1 MSFIRPEAR
10 AGLWRI
16 REMLAG
22 GGLTALGS
30 YWALGFGLLSYIGYA
45 VAAFGVALTIIG
57 WQRFRFRGAGGGPG
71 VVRVDE
77 GQIAYFG
84 PLTGGVVALSE
95 LEVVSLDGAVL
106 PQHWILTTNT
116 GETLQIPVNA
126 EGVEALFDVFTALP
140 GMRTERMLAE
150 LRAEA
155 SASKVLWQRRETAPQ
170 RRRLH

>member
-10 AGLWRI
+10 ATLWRV
-16 REMLAG
+16 REILAG
-22 GGLTALGS
+22 VAIILLGGFWATGTGILSYLGLVLVALGA
-30 YWALGFGLLSYIGYA
+30 ALG
-45 VAAFGVALTIIG
+45 VIG
-57 WQRFRFRGAGGGPG
+57 WQRFRFRGSGGGPG

-84 PLTGGVVALSE
+84 PLSGGVLSIQD
-95 LEVVSLDGAVL
+95 LRTVTLDGMSF
-106 PQHWILTTNT
+106 PRHWLLSSLT

-126 EGVEALFDVFTALP
+126 EGADALFDVFAALP
-140 GMRTERMLAE
+140 GMRTERMLAG

-155 SASKVLWQRRETAPQ
+155 PATRVLWQRREPITE

>member
-16 REMLAG
+16 REMLVGA
-22 GGLTALGS
+22 GLTVLGI
-30 YWALGFGLLSYIGYA
+30 YWATGFGLLSYIGYVVIA
-45 VAAFGVALTIIG
+45 LGVALGVIG
-57 WQRFRFRGAGGGPG
+57 WQRFRFRGVGDGPG

-95 LEVVSLDGAVL
+95 LERVTLDGTSL
-106 PQHWILTTNT
+106 PRHWILTTNV

-126 EGVEALFDVFTALP
+126 EGVEALFDVFSALP
-140 GMRTERMLAE
+140 GMKTKRMLAE

-155 SASKVLWQRRETAPQ
+155 GVSKVLWQRRETPSQ
-170 RRRLH
+170 RRHLH